1 MTMTQIQ
8 INDIYR
14 DQKGNLQKCIRKVFF
29 SELYKENLYEFHTGK
44 MEYESTILKEWK
56 KTNLEFIPGEQI
68 KLFV

>member
-29 SELYKENLYEFHTGK
+29 SDLFKTDLYEFHSGK
-44 MEYESTILKEWK
+44 MEYESTILEKWT
-56 KTNLEFIPGEQI
+56 KTNLAYIPGEQI
-68 KLFV
+68 KLFI